1 MALPA
6 GGLAW
11 DIGRHPGAG
20 LSELFEIKGADA
32 PSGQQL
38 LFIWGKRRDHAR
50 YVGKINGLF
59 FGCFNFFLMVLNHG
73 FQLAQNPLFFFFQFL
88 QGI

>member
-20 LSELFEIKGADA
+20 LSELFEISK
-32 PSGQQL
+32 Q
-38 LFIWGKRRDHAR
+38 KR
-50 YVGKINGLF
+50 N
-59 FGCFNFFLMVLNHG
+59 
-73 FQLAQNPLFFFFQFL
+73 NPVKQRKTQHFPQKKDPKYYDFTT
-88 QGI
+88 QG